1 MYEEK
6 RGTFNGVA
14 SPKIWEGSK
23 KLGRAK
29 MLDFRRIAL
38 FCLKKRLS
46 KHKMTVFTINVG
58 SPTAPMP
65 PLATPMG
72 KFSPFQRFVYRDL
85 MKTKVH
91 LLRMFSCLRNF
102 LAFKQNVARLPD
114 QHHFNSP
121 RHVIPPLSHK
131 AVILPTEQ
139 NK

>member
-58 SPTAPMP
+58 STTAPMP
-65 PLATPMG
+65 PWLRLWES
-72 KFSPFQRFVYRDL
+72 SP
-85 MKTKVH
+85 
-91 LLRMFSCLRNF
+91 
-102 LAFKQNVARLPD
+102 P
-114 QHHFNSP
+114 FNALFT
-121 RHVIPPLSHK
+121 VI
-131 AVILPTEQ
+131 
-139 NK
+139 